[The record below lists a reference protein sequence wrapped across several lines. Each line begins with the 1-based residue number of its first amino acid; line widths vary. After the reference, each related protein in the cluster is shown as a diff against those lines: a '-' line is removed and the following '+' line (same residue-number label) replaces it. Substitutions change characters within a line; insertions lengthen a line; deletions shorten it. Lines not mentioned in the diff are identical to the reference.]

1 MSDTSPSLQSWRVG
15 GAVIERDADD
25 SLLLVRNVRR
35 NGRED
40 WTPPGGVIESHEAVV
55 PGLAR
60 EVAEETGLH
69 ITEWTGLIYEVHAVA
84 PDLGWDLFVEVHLA
98 AAWSGDLRTGDDP
111 DGIVTGA
118 EWADRSSTAQ
128 LLESTQP
135 WVREPLLEWLG
146 ERWSDPRRF
155 RYQVTGRDLASMQ
168 VTRLD

>member
-15 GAVIERDADD
+15 GAVIEREADD

-69 ITEWTGLIYEVHAVA
+69 VTEWTGLIYEVHAVA

-118 EWADRSSTAQ
+118 EWADRSSTAE
-128 LLESTQP
+128 LLASTQP

-155 RYQVTGRDLASMQ
+155 RYRVTGRDLASMQ

>member
-1 MSDTSPSLQSWRVG
+1 VSESSPALQSWRVG
-15 GAVIERDADD
+15 GAVLERTADD
-25 SLLLVRNVRR
+25 RLLLVRNIRR

-40 WTPPGGVIESHEAVV
+40 WTPPGGVIESHEDVV

-60 EVAEETGLH
+60 EVAEETGLQV
-69 ITEWTGLIYEVHAVA
+69 TEWTGMIYEVHAVA

-118 EWADRSSTAQ
+118 EWADRSSAPE
-128 LLESTQP
+128 LLASTQR
-135 WVREPLLEWLG
+135 WVREPLLEWLR
-146 ERWSDPRRF
+146 ERWAEPRRF
-155 RYQVTGRDLASMQ
+155 RYRVAGTDLASMQ